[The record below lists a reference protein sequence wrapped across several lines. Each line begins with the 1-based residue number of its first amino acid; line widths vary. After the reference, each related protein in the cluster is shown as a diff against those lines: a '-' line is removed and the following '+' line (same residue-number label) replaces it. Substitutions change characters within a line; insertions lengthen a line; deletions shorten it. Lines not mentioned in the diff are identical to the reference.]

1 MMVRN
6 WRGRPAGERLWRLRK
21 MHDQIDA
28 VLRDHGHEGVEIE
41 FFYNGERLYGRRWAA
56 RQPGVSDAA
65 GKRAELERGG
75 WSSHW

>member
-1 MMVRN
+1 
-6 WRGRPAGERLWRLRK
+6 

-28 VLRDHGHEGVEIE
+28 VLRDHGREGVEIE
-41 FFYNGERLYGRRWAA
+41 FFYNGARLYGRRWAR
-56 RQPGVSDAA
+56 RQTGVSDAA

>member
-1 MMVRN
+1 
-6 WRGRPAGERLWRLRK
+6 

-41 FFYNGERLYGRRWAA
+41 FFYNGDRLYGRRWAA